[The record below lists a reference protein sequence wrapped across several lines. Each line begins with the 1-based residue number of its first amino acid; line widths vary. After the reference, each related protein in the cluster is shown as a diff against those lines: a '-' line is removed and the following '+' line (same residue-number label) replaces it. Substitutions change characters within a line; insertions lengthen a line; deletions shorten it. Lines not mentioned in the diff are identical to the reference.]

1 MHKIILYISFLLPL
15 IGLAQG
21 SLQGKVTDAKTKL
34 AIEGVTIEVIG
45 TSSGAYTDANG
56 EYQVTD
62 LNAGDYTVRVS
73 YPAYADRQYTGI
85 HINKDAA
92 TTLDVQMTEA
102 TTGEVI
108 IVGEKNI
115 VNLENGKSEVSMN
128 AEQIAQ
134 TNVKDVQGIAALA
147 VGVNQTNDGI
157 QIRNARVYETQYVVE
172 GINAQDPLAGTGFGV
187 DVNAGAV
194 ASVDVTTGG
203 PDAEYGGGA
212 GGIVST
218 KIKEGGKKWSA
229 SGAYFRDNLGF
240 NVNKGA
246 SWNTDQANISLGG
259 SIKLSK
265 NDDNRLFVF
274 VNASAIVADNY
285 YRITANQLH
294 SSLFSNDSL
303 WAPRQDNQW
312 TNTLKLT
319 YRLPISQTRKY
330 PSGIKFS
337 FTNQHSLNINQSNRT
352 LQVVGNNSIMQPGL
366 QYPFALQPDNA
377 NTYTHQ
383 SNLSAF
389 SVQGLLSEYWT
400 FNASVGRLF
409 TSLRTDANGRPFRTN
424 TVDQIFDPASI
435 VTNPISVF
443 NPADSVAYVNP
454 GPGLY
459 NNNGIAT
466 LWHDHYAQEY
476 TLKSKFT
483 YNTKSKIHY
492 ISFGQEHIFQ
502 QYQWIDITRPWV
514 GAPIQI
520 NDTLTT
526 PSTSLG
532 SSSDYWKASPQNGG
546 IFFQDDIR
554 YKGIIAAIGLR
565 MNYWAPGAF
574 VDDAVKNPN
583 APVLDKTRE
592 DYQKQTFGL
601 MGLRWKARLLPRLR
615 VSFPVTDNS
624 VLYFNYS
631 HAMRLP
637 HPRFV
642 YAGLD
647 PVYQDRSFLANLGNP
662 NLNPEVTVS
671 YELGLKSQLT
681 KDLALTATAFYNDKF
696 DYIVSRKVTVKD
708 ATGRFVEK
716 TFFINQDYARIRG
729 VEVSMTRRVNKVI
742 WATLSGTYT
751 QAKGKSNSA
760 AESALQIQQ
769 TGDVTTTKEQYLAW
783 DRPFDLKGM
792 FLFKPDSTFKING
805 RSFKY
810 LNGWRLML
818 SATYKSGLR
827 YTPMRQTGV
836 AANGRPEYEFIED
849 QPFSKIGSPWFW
861 TDLRITKDFYLA
873 QKRYISLSARV
884 DNVTNFKS
892 AAIINPVTG
901 KGYEVGDPLPNSFP
915 DPNYPNP
922 QDSGLPADNPAR
934 FLQPTHVMFGVE
946 FNY

>member
-1 MHKIILYISFLLPL
+1 MQKIFLYIYCFLP
-15 IGLAQG
+15 IFAIAQG
-21 SLQGKVTDAKTKL
+21 SLQGKVIEAKTKNP
-34 AIEGVTIEVIG
+34 IEGAMIEVIG
-45 TSSGAYTDANG
+45 TSSGAYTDSNG
-56 EYQVTD
+56 YYEISD
-62 LNAGDYTVRVS
+62 LNSGDYTVRVT
-73 YPAYADRQYTGI
+73 YAAFADREYTGI
-85 HINKDAA
+85 RINKEQT
-92 TTLDVQMTEA
+92 TTLNIEMTEA

-108 IVGEKNI
+108 IVGEKNLI
-115 VNLENGKSEVSMN
+115 NLQSGKSETSMT

-134 TNVKDVQGIAALA
+134 TNVKDVQGIAALV

-218 KIKEGGKKWSA
+218 KIKEGGKKWAA

-240 NVNKGA
+240 NVNQGV
-246 SWNTDQANISLGG
+246 SWNTDQANVSIGG

-265 NDDNRLFVF
+265 NDENRLYIF
-274 VNASAIVADNY
+274 VNGSALLADNY
-285 YRITANQLH
+285 YRIMANQLH
-294 SSLFSNDSL
+294 SSVFTNDSL
-303 WAPRQDNQW
+303 WSPRQDNQW
-312 TNTLKLT
+312 TNTVKLS
-319 YRLPISQTRKY
+319 YRLPLSATKKY

-337 FTNQHSLNINQSNRT
+337 LTNQHSLNINQSNRT
-352 LQVVGNNSIMQPGL
+352 LQVVGNNAIMQPGL
-366 QYPFALQPDNA
+366 QFPFALQPDNA

-383 SNLSAF
+383 SNLTAF
-389 SVQGLLSEYWT
+389 SVQGLLSEFWT

-409 TSLRTDANGRPFRTN
+409 TALRTDANGRPFRST

-443 NPADSVAYVNP
+443 NPNDSVAYVNP
-454 GPGLY
+454 GPGFF
-459 NNNGIAT
+459 NNNGIAS

-476 TLKSKFT
+476 TIKSKFT
-483 YNTKSKIHY
+483 YNTKNKVHY
-492 ISFGQEHIFQ
+492 FSMGQEHVFQ
-502 QYQWIDITRPWV
+502 EYQWIDITRPWI
-514 GAPIQI
+514 GAPIQV
-520 NDTLTT
+520 NDTFTT

-532 SSSDYWKASPQNGG
+532 SSSDFWKASPQNGG

-574 VDDAVKNPN
+574 VDDAVKNDK
-583 APVLDKTRE
+583 APVLDQTRQ

-662 NLNPEVTVS
+662 NLNPEVTVA
-671 YELGLKSQLT
+671 YELGLKTQLS

-696 DYIVSRKVTVKD
+696 DYIVSRKVIVKD
-708 ATGRFVEK
+708 PTGRFVEK

-729 VEVSMTRRVNKVI
+729 LEVSMTRRVNKVI

-769 TGDVTTTKEQYLAW
+769 TGNVTTTKEQYLAW
-783 DRPFDLKGM
+783 DRPFDVKAM
-792 FLFKPDSTFKING
+792 FLFKPDSTFKIKG
-805 RSFKY
+805 HSYKW
-810 LNGWRLML
+810 LNGWRAML

-827 YTPMRQTGV
+827 YTPMTQTGV
-836 AANGRPEYEFIED
+836 GDNGRPIYEPIED

-861 TDLRITKDFYLA
+861 TDIRITKDFYFA
-873 QKRYISLSARV
+873 NKRYISLSARM

-901 KGYEVGDPLPNSFP
+901 RGYEVGDPLPNNLR

-922 QDSGLPADNPAR
+922 QDDGLPADNPAR
-934 FLQPTHVMFGVE
+934 YLQPTHVLFGIE